1 MSFRVY
7 RMIKFVI
14 ILVLVALT
22 TVAVN
27 YGIAWIPI
35 PSGLVA
41 VIAMLLAKRQV
52 KEVVVDERNYT
63 IANRASRF
71 TFQAGA
77 IIMAFIGVT
86 LEALRRNGCPE
97 LEPYALTLILSTA
110 GLFIIYIFSTL
121 YHSGKLGGGVEE

>member
-1 MSFRVY
+1 MTFRAYKIV
-7 RMIKFVI
+7 KFIIVV
-14 ILVLVALT
+14 ILVVLT
-22 TVAVN
+22 IVAVN

-35 PSGLVA
+35 PAGLLA
-41 VIAMLLAKRQV
+41 VIAMLLVRRRV

-77 IIMAFIGVT
+77 IAMAFTGVT
-86 LEALRRNGCPE
+86 LEALDRGGHPE
-97 LEPYALTLILSTA
+97 LQPYALTLIYSA
-110 GLFIIYIFSTL
+110 IGLLIIYMFSML